1 MSIFNGKHHCLPL
14 GLDEAK
20 HNGEAVK
27 ESYLLF
33 FHQLLFGAFL
43 IINNVFFWCL
53 TSASKKSKHGEFE
66 PCATSLWLF
75 RHRLNSLLVTF
86 LHILEGSCHYLNKVC
101 DFQVTSFLTLTRDS
115 SAKTPAVSILSGSG
129 SASKERSSAGFSC
142 GRNYN
147 KKG

>member
-1 MSIFNGKHHCLPL
+1 MERPSKRII
-14 GLDEAK
+14 
-20 HNGEAVK
+20 
-27 ESYLLF
+27 LF

-43 IINNVFFWCL
+43 IINNVFWCL

-75 RHRLNSLLVTF
+75 RHRLNRLLVTF
-86 LHILEGSCHYLNKVC
+86 LHILEECRHYLNKVC

-142 GRNYN
+142 CRNYN
-147 KKG
+147 KKGRLGFGQ